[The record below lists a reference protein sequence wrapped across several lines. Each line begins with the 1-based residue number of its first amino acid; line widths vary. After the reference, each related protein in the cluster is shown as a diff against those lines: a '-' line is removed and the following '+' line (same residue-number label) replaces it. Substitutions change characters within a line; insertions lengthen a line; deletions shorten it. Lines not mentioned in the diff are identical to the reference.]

1 MIISNVSEESCDIV
15 FSCWNHLPPPF
26 KWCKCNNSKGT
37 GLVVLKFGVYIDR
50 ERAMSWVTF
59 QGPWWKVKVTASEKV
74 MILVSLG
81 WGLLIQFSPFRYF
94 PHFPL
99 LSIQTLAIEYHV
111 YIWQVSPQLS
121 CDDTCQI
128 WMWFRESNR
137 YFCKIENFAYGEI
150 SERSFGNPH
159 PRLYRGYLLPV
170 MGSTSQFSLESK
182 HCHDPNFVIAA
193 GHDASFFI
201 TGTTFWSLMA
211 LQVVVMTTCSAS
223 GSSDPEALQVVIITT
238 CSAISDQKLASWK
251 LSVSSAWYILY
262 IWCFN
267 SRQLYQEYVPS
278 LLVFFFFF
286 KGICLLVLIMNLRS
300 YHHL

>member
-59 QGPWWKVKVTASEKV
+59 QGPGWKVKVTASEKV
-74 MILVSLG
+74 MILVNLVIQ
-81 WGLLIQFSPFRYF
+81 GLFV
-94 PHFPL
+94 
-99 LSIQTLAIEYHV
+99 T
-111 YIWQVSPQLS
+111 
-121 CDDTCQI
+121 
-128 WMWFRESNR
+128 
-137 YFCKIENFAYGEI
+137 
-150 SERSFGNPH
+150 
-159 PRLYRGYLLPV
+159 V
-170 MGSTSQFSLESK
+170 MGSTRQFSLESK
-182 HCHDPNFVIAA
+182 QCHDPNFVIAA

-201 TGTTFWSLMA
+201 TGTTFWSL
-211 LQVVVMTTCSAS
+211 V
-223 GSSDPEALQVVIITT
+223 ALQVVITTT

-267 SRQLYQEYVPS
+267 SKQLYQEYVPS
-278 LLVFFFFF
+278 LLVFFCF
-286 KGICLLVLIMNLRS
+286 
-300 YHHL
+300 